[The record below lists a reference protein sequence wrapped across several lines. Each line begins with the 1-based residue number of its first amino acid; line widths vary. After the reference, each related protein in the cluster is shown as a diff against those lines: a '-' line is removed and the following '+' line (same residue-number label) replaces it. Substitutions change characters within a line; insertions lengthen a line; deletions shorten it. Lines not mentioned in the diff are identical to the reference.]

1 MIRSAGPCG
10 FAVVVRCWSLRGALQ
25 GPLSLLSP
33 PRRCREPL
41 CFLVCFFFFLL
52 TGLAV
57 LPLEFHG
64 LDEAMLL
71 RALQALQQEHKA
83 EIITLD
89 DGRGVKFF

>member
-1 MIRSAGPCG
+1 M
-10 FAVVVRCWSLRGALQ
+10 
-25 GPLSLLSP
+25 
-33 PRRCREPL
+33 
-41 CFLVCFFFFLL
+41 CFFFFLL

>member
-1 MIRSAGPCG
+1 MPFRALCLHCHSSIDII
-10 FAVVVRCWSLRGALQ
+10 SLFI
-25 GPLSLLSP
+25 SLCESVP
-33 PRRCREPL
+33 ADEYVFP
-41 CFLVCFFFFLL
+41 
-52 TGLAV
+52 A
-57 LPLEFHG
+57 LEFHG